1 MRNAARFL
9 IASCFALGACQQQA
23 AEQNNA
29 AAVEVNAPTGLPP
42 GAEIETLPADESST
56 TPSGELNSG
65 QDSPA
70 TNEADSNGI

>member
-9 IASCFALGACQQQA
+9 IPTIALLGACQKEG

-29 AAVEVNAPTGLPP
+29 AAVEVNSTTGLPP
-42 GAEIETLPADESST
+42 GAEIETLPADESSS

-70 TNEADSNGI
+70 ANEASNGI